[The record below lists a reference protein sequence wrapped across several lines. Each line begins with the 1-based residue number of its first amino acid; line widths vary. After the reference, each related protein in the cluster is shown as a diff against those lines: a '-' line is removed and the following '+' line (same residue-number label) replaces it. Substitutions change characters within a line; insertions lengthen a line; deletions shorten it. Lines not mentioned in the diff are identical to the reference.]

1 MDMNYQSVPTELD
14 VSHPDVIELI
24 QKSSEQKEVKK
35 KYIQGIHMVGTW
47 NNFHFSNWIGQGCP
61 ETDELNKITVL
72 DLIDIQLVYN
82 DKLLGFASEYV
93 NKITLLKNLFDLNW
107 SYYCDDISNGYE
119 LPKCPTELLER
130 PGFQLNVIWNTS
142 AYIQWAKLGSDAKLA
157 STVTHLDL
165 NKQYIVEEYEIKL
178 NKFVN
183 LKNLN
188 LMHCGITSIPE
199 EIYNLRELEYLS
211 LSDNEI
217 TEISP
222 KINKL
227 VNLRG
232 ICCSRN
238 KISSF
243 PLEICELRQLKF
255 FYYSKNALDVL
266 HPDVLEFIN
275 SIDDELRQFKRF
287 YLKNALDVLHPDVL
301 EFINSIDDE

>member
-1 MDMNYQSVPTELD
+1 
-14 VSHPDVIELI
+14 
-24 QKSSEQKEVKK
+24 
-35 KYIQGIHMVGTW
+35 MVVW
-47 NNFHFSNWIGQGCP
+47 NNNDFSNWIDQGCP
-61 ETDELNKITVL
+61 VTDELNDITIL
-72 DLIDIQLVYN
+72 RMDI
-82 DKLLGFASEYV
+82 GFTSETM
-93 NKITLLKNLFDLNW
+93 NKITLFKILIELDWDWRFNEPTLLNELLK
-107 SYYCDDISNGYE
+107 Y
-119 LPKCPTELLER
+119 PTEVLER
-130 PGFQLNVIWNTS
+130 PGFQLHVIWDKS

-243 PLEICELRQLKF
+243 PLEICELRQLKG

-275 SIDDELRQFKRF
+275 NIDDEMTKDLAK
-287 YLKNALDVLHPDVL
+287 LLGPT
-301 EFINSIDDE
+301 I